1 MTNEGTSFAEAYPF
15 SHSVSRPQGR
25 TTLTCYLHEF
35 EDHIR
40 EIRHVIESDSQ
51 TNEVTIDGTRLIV
64 TFRFPSV
71 AAWVIE
77 GVLTRI
83 NDIIDPK
90 DRSYIA
96 RSRVRHRRGHG
107 SQHNPARL
115 DASSTA
121 HLR

>member
-1 MTNEGTSFAEAYPF
+1 MANEGTPF
-15 SHSVSRPQGR
+15 SEAHRFTHSIIRPQGR
-25 TTLTCYLHEF
+25 TTLVCYLHEF
-35 EDHIR
+35 EDRIHKIMR
-40 EIRHVIESDSQ
+40 AIDSDSQ
-51 TNEVTIDGTRLIV
+51 TKEVTIDGTRLIV

-71 AAWVIE
+71 ATWVIE

-83 NDIIDPK
+83 DDIIDPK
-90 DRSYIA
+90 DRSYVA
-96 RSRVRHRRGHG
+96 KSRSRHRRGHG